1 MICLSRQTKNTKTR
15 GFSNMRVTRVA
26 QASIFEIYSEH
37 EFGVQ
42 LKALSDILDQYPA
55 ILTLVAKDLID
66 DTVSGTGRQGL
77 SVENVFR
84 CIILKQLLNISY
96 RKLSFHLSDS
106 VTYRAFTRLPH
117 DIYPSDSGLQA
128 VMRKISPETLEK
140 VHELILKKWVEN
152 RTISVDKLRV
162 DSTVVASNIAPPS
175 DSQLLND
182 SIRVLSRLLAKSQ
195 LATGIKFRFH
205 DQRKRA
211 KSLAFS
217 IFNAKKAEKEALYP
231 QMLHTAGTVLQQV
244 DRALETISVGRKDL
258 RANKWLNELIH
269 YKTLL
274 LKVIDQTTRRVIHKE
289 KVPSL
294 EKVVSIFEPHTDI
307 IVKGFRDTQYG
318 HKINLSSEVNGFITA
333 FSIEEGNPS
342 DKELWLPVVEYH
354 QQLLNQIPETI
365 IGDGCYASKSNVEE
379 SKSLG
384 VKRVVF
390 SKPVGLSLHDMGIK
404 KKTLEKL
411 RHFRAGVEGNISELK
426 RAFGATK
433 ATWKGLDGFKAYVWS
448 SVISYNLTRLA
459 RLNSG

>member
-1 MICLSRQTKNTKTR
+1 
-15 GFSNMRVTRVA
+15 MRVTRVA
-26 QASIFEIYSEH
+26 QASIFEMYSEH

-42 LKALSDILDQYPA
+42 LKALSDILDQHPD
-55 ILTLVAKDLID
+55 ILSLVATDLID
-66 DTVSGTGRQGL
+66 CTVSDTGRRGL

-117 DIYPSDSGLQA
+117 DIYPSDSGLQS

-140 VHELILKKWVEN
+140 IHELILKRWVED
-152 RTISVDKLRV
+152 RTISIDKLRV
-162 DSTVVASNIAPPS
+162 DSTVVASNIAAPS

-182 SIRVLSRLLAKSQ
+182 GIRVLSRLLAKSGF
-195 LATGIKFRFH
+195 ATGIKFRFQ

-211 KSLAFS
+211 KSLAFA
-217 IFNAKKAEKEALYP
+217 IFNAKNAEKEVLYP
-231 QMLHTAGTVLQQV
+231 QMLKIAHTVLQQV
-244 DRALETISVGRKDL
+244 DRAVETLSFSGKNQRGD
-258 RANKWLNELIH
+258 KWLKKLTH
-269 YKTLL
+269 YKALL
-274 LKVIDQTTRRVIHKE
+274 LKVIDQTTRRVLHKE
-289 KVPSL
+289 KVPSS
-294 EKVVSIFEPHTDI
+294 EKIVSIFEHHTDI
-307 IVKGFRDTQYG
+307 IVKGFRDIQYG
-318 HKINLSSEVNGFITA
+318 HKINLSSEVRGFITA

-354 QQLLNQIPETI
+354 QQLLNQVPETI
-365 IGDGCYASKSNVEE
+365 IGDGCYASKRNVEE
-379 SKSLG
+379 SKDHG

-426 RAFGATK
+426 RVFGAAK
-433 ATWKGLDGFKAYVWS
+433 ATWKGLDGFKAYVWA
-448 SVISYNLTRLA
+448 SVISYNLMRLA